1 MRDIFRDLFGWILI
15 PGGTVWDNVKFFAI
29 AIVLFTLALAGS
41 MNGGCRK

>member
-1 MRDIFRDLFGWILI
+1 MRDIFRDLFGWMLI

-41 MNGGCRK
+41 MNGGCHK